1 MTLKAQKSLPKIA
14 VLLAMAVAVAVALET
29 IDAPAASAE
38 ADAPEYSSDGKLL
51 LPRNYREWIY
61 LSSGLGMEYNPAHK
75 PGSEFTNVFV
85 KPSAY
90 REFLLTGNWP
100 DRTVFV
106 LEERSSAT
114 RGSINQGGRYQTA
127 LDHLAASVKDEK
139 RFPEKWA
146 YFSFAIGAEQAPP
159 NPRNACF
166 TCHSAHGAVDN
177 TFVQF
182 YPTLK
187 PVAIQHGTYS
197 TARAAAKNVA
207 HEYGTPQAE
216 Q

>member
-1 MTLKAQKSLPKIA
+1 
-14 VLLAMAVAVAVALET
+14 
-29 IDAPAASAE
+29 
-38 ADAPEYSSDGKLL
+38 
-51 LPRNYREWIY
+51 
-61 LSSGLGMEYNPAHK
+61 MEYNPAHK
-75 PGSEFTNVFV
+75 PGSEFTDVFV

-106 LEERSSAT
+106 LEERSSAA